1 MPRILLEKRR
11 ETPWWLDVALP
22 GVSVALALGAGA
34 LLLLALGVSPWEA
47 YGVMLRGSLGDWYGV
62 GETVVKAIP
71 LATAGLAVALA
82 FRMQVWNI
90 GAEGQIYMGALAT
103 AAAVRYAFVDHF
115 LVMLLL
121 MIAASALAGGLW
133 GALAGWLKGRWG
145 VNEIISTLMMNY
157 IAVYLVDYF
166 IYGPWR
172 DPASLGFP
180 MTAPFPEAA
189 RLPQFFDSRVHV
201 GLLFALLLAGAI
213 SFFFRWT
220 RWGFEIRVLGENPRG
235 AHYAGIPYVRNV
247 VLLMFLSGAVAGLA
261 GMGEIAGLQ
270 GRLQHGFSAG
280 YGYTAIIVAWL
291 ARLNPLAILG
301 VAFFLGALLVG
312 GDTLQVVMRLPLA
325 STQIIQGCILI
336 FLLGGD
342 VLRTHRIRWLHR
354 EKPASGR

>member
-1 MPRILLEKRR
+1 MPRILLEKRL
-11 ETPWWLDVALP
+11 ETPLWIGVALP
-22 GVSVALALGAGA
+22 AVSVLLALGAGA
-34 LLLLALGVSPWEA
+34 VLLLALGVSPLEA
-47 YGVMLRGSLGDWYGV
+47 YGAMFRGALGDWYGI
-62 GETVVKAIP
+62 GETTVKAIP

-90 GAEGQIYMGALAT
+90 GAEGQIYIGALAT
-103 AAAVRYAFVDHF
+103 AAAVRYAFVDNFWIMLF
-115 LVMLLL
+115 LMLL
-121 MIAASALAGGLW
+121 AAGVAGGLW
-133 GALAGWLKGRWG
+133 AALGGWLKAQWR

-180 MTAPFPEAA
+180 MTAPFPDAA
-189 RLPQFFDSRVHV
+189 RLPLFFDSRVHLGV
-201 GLLFALLLAGAI
+201 LSALLLAVAI
-213 SFFFRWT
+213 HVFFRWT
-220 RWGFEIRVLGENPRG
+220 RWGFEVRVLGENPR
-235 AHYAGIPYVRNV
+235 AALYAGIPYVRNV
-247 VLLMFLSGAVAGLA
+247 VLLMFFSGALAGIA

-291 ARLNPLAILG
+291 ARLHPPAILG

-325 STQIIQGCILI
+325 STQIIQGCILF

-342 VLRTHRIRWLHR
+342 VLRTHRIRILR
-354 EKPASGR
+354 RDGA

>member
-1 MPRILLEKRR
+1 MPRVLLEKRR
-11 ETPWWLDVALP
+11 ETPWWIDVALP
-22 GVSVALALGAGA
+22 VVSVALALGAGGV
-34 LLLLALGVSPWEA
+34 LLLALGVSPWEA
-47 YGVMLRGSLGDWYGV
+47 YGAMFRGSLGDWYGL

-90 GAEGQIYMGALAT
+90 GAEGQLYMGALAT
-103 AAAVRYAFVDHF
+103 AAAVRYAFVENF
-115 LVMLLL
+115 FVMLPL
-121 MIAASALAGGLW
+121 MIVVSGLAGGLW
-133 GALAGWLKGRWG
+133 GALAGWLKGRWR

-180 MTAPFPEAA
+180 MTAPFPPAA
-189 RLPQFFDSRVHV
+189 RLPQFFDSRVHLGIMV
-201 GLLFALLLAGAI
+201 TLLLAVALWL
-213 SFFFRWT
+213 FFQWT
-220 RWGFEIRVLGENPRG
+220 RWGFEVRVLGENPRA

-247 VLLMFLSGAVAGLA
+247 VLLMFLSGAIAGLA

-270 GRLQHGFSAG
+270 GRLQHGFSPG

-301 VAFFLGALLVG
+301 VAFFLGSLLVG

-342 VLRTHRIRWLHR
+342 VLRTHRIRIFR
-354 EKPASGR
+354 QEKA